1 MSNPDVLP
9 LFPKAA
15 PAEPLHGLYLRDHLL
30 DQGSPER
37 PYVYSN
43 YVVSLDGRIAVEHP
57 DTGHYGPPKA
67 ITNARD
73 WRLFQELAAQADVIV
88 VSGRYLR
95 ELKAGTAQAA
105 LPVSRGEG
113 FADLVPWR
121 LQHGL
126 AEQPAIAVISGG
138 LDIPFAEVFAD
149 RDRTGIVVTGADAD
163 PARVAAIESAGGTVL
178 KTNPGTQVEGNALIN
193 ALGQAGYRRIYVVAG
208 PVVLET
214 VLRAGRLDRLYLT
227 HAHRLLGG
235 TKVDTLLE
243 GAALGNAPSL
253 TLSRLWYDPPGK
265 VSPGQLFACYDCY

>member
-43 YVVSLDGRIAVEHP
+43 YVVSLDGRIAIEHP

-95 ELKAGTAQAA
+95 ELKAGTAQKA
-105 LPVSRGEG
+105 GI
-113 FADLVPWR
+113 ADGDRVHHPLID
-121 LQHGL
+121 
-126 AEQPAIAVISGG
+126 AIVKGG
-138 LDIPFAEVFAD
+138 
-149 RDRTGIVVTGADAD
+149 
-163 PARVAAIESAGGTVL
+163 
-178 KTNPGTQVEGNALIN
+178 
-193 ALGQAGYRRIYVVAG
+193 
-208 PVVLET
+208 
-214 VLRAGRLDRLYLT
+214 
-227 HAHRLLGG
+227 
-235 TKVDTLLE
+235 
-243 GAALGNAPSL
+243 
-253 TLSRLWYDPPGK
+253 
-265 VSPGQLFACYDCY
+265 

>member
-43 YVVSLDGRIAVEHP
+43 YVVSLDGRIAIEHP

-105 LPVSRGEG
+105 LPVSQGEG
-113 FADLVPWR
+113 FADLIPWR
-121 LQHGL
+121 LRHGL
-126 AEQPAIAVISGG
+126 AEQPAIAVISGS

-149 RDRTGIVVTGADAD
+149 SDRTGIVVTGADAD
-163 PARVAAIESAGGTVL
+163 PARVAAIESAGGKVL
-178 KTNPGTQVEGNALIN
+178 KTNPGTQVEGNALID
-193 ALGQAGYRRIYVVAG
+193 ALGRAGYRRIYVVAG

-235 TKVDTLLE
+235 TRVDTLLE
-243 GAALGNAPSL
+243 GAPLGDAPAL
-253 TLSRLWYDPPGK
+253 TLSRLWYDPPGA